1 LVSVGE
7 VEIDEAGEQG
17 EYDNVQKEIAN
28 KPFTVFA
35 FYVSLLYLSQFSFQ
49 PSGGK
54 GTLLG
59 SSRPVSPFSL
69 RPSTLKAA

>member
-49 PSGGK
+49 PSGGN
-54 GTLLG
+54 GPFLLCLEA
-59 SSRPVSPFSL
+59 PIPSL
-69 RPSTLKAA
+69 HFLHQHA